1 MELKDNWTMSKQSVQ
16 SPLRGAYSTPELSIE
31 EMLNQEILCISP
43 EGNSESYEELP
54 DYKW

>member
-16 SPLRGAYSTPELSIE
+16 SPLRGAYSAPELSIE